1 MIGVET
7 DRVTDWSISLTD
19 QILQTVLNRSPALLT
34 LSPTLSRIY
43 HFSATSLVGNVHKSI
58 TNFKS
63 TPWNKFEERNQLLS
77 SNDHSCLAPYLY
89 DWNGIPCTPIFLKM
103 VVLDLQDLVM
113 YCQSPVAGQ
122 QQQTKKT

>member
-1 MIGVET
+1 MNADPNLFITHLQKIFRRWDMHSIALFNLLKSNGVFQRMIGVET

-63 TPWNKFEERNQLLS
+63 TPWN
-77 SNDHSCLAPYLY
+77 
-89 DWNGIPCTPIFLKM
+89 
-103 VVLDLQDLVM
+103 V
-113 YCQSPVAGQ
+113 
-122 QQQTKKT
+122 